1 MGEKEKVDKMIAIY
15 KFIVHG
21 SSMHADYLGLSP
33 DIDEVNQI
41 RVDFYNDM
49 VDMFSLL
56 PKDDKGHV
64 SVSDLKE
71 QQKAS
76 WNLFIKLA
84 KMI

>member
-15 KFIVHG
+15 KFIVQG
-21 SSMHADYLGLSP
+21 STMHADYLGLSP
-33 DIDEVNQI
+33 DQDELNQI